1 VLPRA
6 FPIRDAIRAALLTA
20 GLYALVVAAIIYS
33 GHISQR
39 NFVDQNRFHLRAIF
53 RFSDQ
58 WPRLDFSNYESAT
71 TPGYHVTLAFLHVW
85 LTSDLTALR
94 WFAMLFGVGTVAL
107 LAFALAR
114 RLPWPHAVVLA
125 MPLAASPYVMASGA
139 YLLPDNSAW
148 WLVLAIFLV
157 ALRPRVGT
165 PTLIFSGVLLASLVL
180 FRQIHLWAAGLVWV
194 AAAAQVLTPADDD
207 GWPAGRLAVPVLDFA
222 RPLELVRRVLI
233 AVVCTLP
240 AFMIIAAFVRLWG
253 GLAPPSFHAGRA
265 DPETNMATPVAG
277 FNLATPGF
285 ILAILAFIAV
295 PLLGYLWPVRRQLS
309 PGLAA
314 LGAGVGFA
322 IAAAPP
328 SSWSLQAGRYSG
340 LWNLARFAPQTTVL
354 DRSLP
359 IIALATVGGAVLAV
373 VLALLSRRER
383 LIFAAAL
390 AGFVAA
396 HTLGALAWQRYFEPF
411 VIMWATL
418 AIACIARRAGSRP
431 PGWAALG
438 PLALTIV
445 LTFAAWGSMA

>member
-1 VLPRA
+1 MLPRV
-6 FPIRDAIRAALLTA
+6 FPIRDALRAAALTA
-20 GLYALVVAAIIYS
+20 GLYAVVVATLIYS

-58 WPRLDFSNYESAT
+58 WPRFDFSDYESAT
-71 TPGYHVTLAFLHVW
+71 TPGYHVTLAFLNVW
-85 LTSDLTALR
+85 VTHDLTSLR
-94 WFAMLFGVGTVAL
+94 WLAMLFGVVTVGL
-107 LAFALAR
+107 LGFALAR
-114 RLPWPHAVVLA
+114 RLPWAHAVALA
-125 MPLAASPYVMASGA
+125 LPLAASPYVIASGA

-148 WLVLAIFLV
+148 WLVLAIVLL
-157 ALRPRVGT
+157 ALRPRVT
-165 PTLIFSGVLLASLVL
+165 WVTLVLCGVLLATLVL

-194 AAAAQVLTPADDD
+194 AAVAPSLTRADDES
-207 GWPAGRLAVPVLDFA
+207 WPQSRPVVPVLDLSQPLDLA
-222 RPLELVRRVLI
+222 RRAAIGV
-233 AVVCTLP
+233 ACTLP
-240 AFMIIAAFVRLWG
+240 AFLILAWFVRLWG

-265 DPETNMATPVAG
+265 DPETNLATAVAG
-277 FNLATPGF
+277 VNPATPGF
-285 ILAILAFIAV
+285 ILAVLAFIGV
-295 PLLGYLWPVRRQLS
+295 PLLGYLWPLRRHIS
-309 PGLAA
+309 PAVVW
-314 LGAGVGFA
+314 LGAATGLV

-340 LWNLARFAPQTTVL
+340 LWNLARFAPGTTVL

-418 AIACIARRAGSRP
+418 AVACIARRAGGRP
-431 PGWAALG
+431 PTWTALG
-438 PLALTIV
+438 PIALTV
-445 LTFAAWGSMA
+445 LLAAAAWQSIA